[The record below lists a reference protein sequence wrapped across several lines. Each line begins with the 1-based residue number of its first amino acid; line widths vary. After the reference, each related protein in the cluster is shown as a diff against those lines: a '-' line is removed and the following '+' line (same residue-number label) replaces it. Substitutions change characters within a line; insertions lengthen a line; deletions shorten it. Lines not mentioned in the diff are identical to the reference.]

1 MCAYVAEFSLRPTLT
16 ITEYLI
22 DQDILRAKTY
32 SFYLSLV
39 IRDYLYLSKL
49 SNNDI
54 WLILL
59 RLISKR
65 QGTALTFYHIDYPL
79 SWWAIDMLK
88 FLCIHLTGYI
98 KHFISTRQY
107 CSSYGFND
115 EQNRRSAYFP
125 VYLF

>member
-54 WLILL
+54 
-59 RLISKR
+59 
-65 QGTALTFYHIDYPL
+65 
-79 SWWAIDMLK
+79 
-88 FLCIHLTGYI
+88 
-98 KHFISTRQY
+98 
-107 CSSYGFND
+107 
-115 EQNRRSAYFP
+115 
-125 VYLF
+125 